1 MKIKYTLNEGA
12 KDPVKA
18 TEGSAGWDL
27 FAESAR
33 FNEGVWC
40 FNTGVSVE
48 IPEGYVGLLFQR
60 SSVYKTSMWLR
71 NAVGVIDS
79 DYRGTIQF
87 KFKRDAS
94 ASHKGIYQVGDRI
107 GQLVIVPAPEV
118 ALTKVAMLS
127 TSERGDGG
135 FGSTGGCD
143 GN

>member
-27 FAESAR
+27 FAASEK
-33 FNEGVWC
+33 FEDGLWC
-40 FNTGVSVE
+40 FDTGVRVE
-48 IPEGYVGLLFQR
+48 IPRGYVGLIFQR
-60 SSVYKTSMWLR
+60 SSVCKTSMWLR
-71 NAVGVIDS
+71 NAVGVIDP

-87 KFKRDAS
+87 KFKCS
-94 ASHKGIYQVGDRI
+94 SSFSYETYCIGDRI

-118 ALTKVAMLS
+118 VLTKVETLS